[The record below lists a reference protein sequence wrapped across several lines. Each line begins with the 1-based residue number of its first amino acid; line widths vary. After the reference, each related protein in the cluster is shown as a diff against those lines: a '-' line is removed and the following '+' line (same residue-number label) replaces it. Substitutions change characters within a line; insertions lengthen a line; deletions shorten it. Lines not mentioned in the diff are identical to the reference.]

1 MNRLVS
7 NIMGGRV
14 GEPLADITSHDTY
27 VEGVPRET
35 FHYLR
40 ENDPVHWTEESDGGR
55 GFWSLTKYD
64 DVLFASRN
72 TDVFSSRFGI
82 RLEDMDSEETE
93 ARRTL
98 MEMDSPEH
106 TRLRRLV
113 SRPFAPKTV
122 NEYEDAVR
130 SLAVEVLDA
139 LKGEREFNFVQ
150 TIARELPMRMLG
162 RLLGLPDDDLDWLVL
177 RGDALIGNSDPDFT
191 DFVVDQ
197 VDTSAYR
204 LLPFRSPVAL
214 ELFEYATHA
223 LEERRITPTHD
234 ILSALLEPTADGD
247 SLDDL
252 ALKNFFTLM
261 VAAGNDTT
269 RYTMSGGLLA
279 LIERPELFA
288 QIPTMTLDQRK
299 SLIEEMLRW
308 TTVTMHF
315 RRTLTVDTELNGQSL
330 KAGDKIVLWYTS
342 ANFDED
348 HFESPNEFRPDRTP
362 NDHVAFGLHSPH
374 LCLGAHLARLEM
386 RVLFEEIA
394 NRWQSVELVGEPERL
409 RSNFIS
415 GIKTLPIRVT
425 WR

>member
-1 MNRLVS
+1 MA
-7 NIMGGRV
+7 
-14 GEPLADITSHDTY
+14 EPLADITSHDTY
-27 VEGVPRET
+27 VHGVPRET
-35 FHYLR
+35 FRYLR
-40 ENDPVHWTEESDGGR
+40 ENDPVHWTKEPDGGR
-55 GFWSLTKYD
+55 GFWSLTTYD

-72 TDVFSSRFGI
+72 TDIFSSRLGI
-82 RLEDMDSEETE
+82 RLEDMDPEETE

-130 SLAVEVLDA
+130 ELSIEVLDS

-150 TIARELPMRMLG
+150 RVARELPMRMLG
-162 RLLGLPDDDLDWLVL
+162 RLLGLPDEDLDWLVL

-191 DFVVDQ
+191 EFVVDQ
-197 VDTSAYR
+197 VDTSEYR

-234 ILSALLEPTADGD
+234 ILSALLEPTADGE

-252 ALKNFFTLM
+252 ALMNFFTLM

-269 RYTMSGGLLA
+269 RYTMTGGLLA
-279 LIERPELFA
+279 LIERPEIFA
-288 QIPTMTLDQRK
+288 KIPSMTLEERK
-299 SLIEEMLRW
+299 SLVDEMLRW

-315 RRTLTVDTELNGQSL
+315 RRTVTVDTELNGKTL
-330 KAGDKIVLWYTS
+330 KAGDKVVLWYTS
-342 ANFDED
+342 ANDDES
-348 HFESPNEFRPDRTP
+348 HFANSGEFQPDRSP

-374 LCLGAHLARLEM
+374 LCLGQHLARLEM
-386 RVLFEEIA
+386 RVLFEELA
-394 NRWQSVELVGEPERL
+394 NRWQSVELVDEPERL

-415 GIKTLPIRVT
+415 GIKNLPIRVT

>member
-1 MNRLVS
+1 MA
-7 NIMGGRV
+7 
-14 GEPLADITSHDTY
+14 EPLADITSHDTY
-27 VEGVPRET
+27 VDGVPRAT
-35 FHYLR
+35 FRYLR
-40 ENDPVHWTEESDGGR
+40 QHDPVHWTEESDGGR
-55 GFWSLTKYD
+55 GFWSLTTYD

-72 TDVFSSRFGI
+72 TDVFSSRQGI
-82 RLEDMDSEETE
+82 RLEDMDADELE

-113 SRPFAPKTV
+113 SRPFAPKSV

-130 SLAVEVLDA
+130 QLAVEVLDS
-139 LKGEREFNFVQ
+139 LEGEREFNFVQ
-150 TIARELPMRMLG
+150 RVARELPMRMLG
-162 RLLGLPDDDLDWLVL
+162 RLLGLPDDDLEWLVQ
-177 RGDALIGNSDPDFT
+177 RGDALIGNSDPEFT
-191 DFVVDQ
+191 EFVVDQ

-204 LLPFRSPVAL
+204 LLPFRSPVSL

-223 LEERRITPTHD
+223 LEERRLSPTHD
-234 ILSALLEPTADGD
+234 ILNALLEPTADGE

-252 ALKNFFTLM
+252 ALMNFFTLM

-269 RYTMSGGLLA
+269 RYTMTGGLLA
-279 LIERPELFA
+279 LIERPDVFES
-288 QIPTMTLDQRK
+288 IPSMTLEERK
-299 SLIEEMLRW
+299 SLVDEMLRW

-315 RRTLTVDTELNGQSL
+315 RRTVTTDTELNGKSL
-330 KAGDKIVLWYTS
+330 KAGDKVVLWYTS
-342 ANFDED
+342 ANDDERHFD
-348 HFESPNEFRPDRTP
+348 SPGEFQPDRSP

-374 LCLGAHLARLEM
+374 LCLGAHLARLEL

-394 NRWQSVELVGEPERL
+394 RRWEKVELVGEPERL

-415 GIKTLPIRVT
+415 GIKNLPVRVT